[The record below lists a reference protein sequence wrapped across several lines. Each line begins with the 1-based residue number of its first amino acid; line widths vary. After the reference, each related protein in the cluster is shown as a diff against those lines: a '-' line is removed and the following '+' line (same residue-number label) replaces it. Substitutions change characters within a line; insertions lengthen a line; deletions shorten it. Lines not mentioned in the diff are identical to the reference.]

1 MLPEEGKA
9 KQSSI
14 GSGGVPER
22 GIDGNKNPDWGGGGQ
37 THTDGFGSTNPW
49 WEVDLGKEFIV
60 DTVQVWNR
68 KDFEKRLEGFT
79 VQLLDS
85 NRKQIYKS
93 GKTRGA
99 QRIKFTLKNRTII
112 DYLLYSGKPEP
123 KTADTTPEYAV
134 VPEGYKDELPFAFK
148 KGDTVAILGKWTC

>member
-1 MLPEEGKA
+1 MEIISGGKNVAREGKA
-9 KQSSI
+9 TQSSV
-14 GSGGVPER
+14 GSGGVPGR

-60 DTVQVWNR
+60 DTVEVWNR
-68 KDFEKRLEGFT
+68 KDFENASRQFT

-93 GKTRGA
+93 GKTRG
-99 QRIKFTLKNRTII
+99 
-112 DYLLYSGKPEP
+112 G
-123 KTADTTPEYAV
+123 TAHKVFP
-134 VPEGYKDELPFAFK
+134 
-148 KGDTVAILGKWTC
+148 